1 MAKDIS
7 NEVAYYYDS
16 HPTEEDLM
24 GETAWHSEL
33 VAYLKA
39 VLTWLFHDQTCA
51 IYENLNFYRTLDAME
66 YPIAPD
72 LAIIKGVSLEY
83 VRSWAPGR
91 IDIPPHV
98 VFEVLSKETWKK
110 DLREKP
116 AIYADMGVRELFAY
130 DPQEPPLHRETVGR
144 LFGWRLDTRSGRMVE
159 MTPGKEGW
167 LWSEQLDSWLV
178 PEGIHLRLYDREGQ
192 IRLTGEEAQTLLAE
206 VAIERAAEADE
217 RAVEADERAARLA
230 EQLEQARQAQAE
242 AIKRAEEE
250 ARRAQALAETLRSLG
265 IDPDTL

>member
-1 MAKDIS
+1 
-7 NEVAYYYDS
+7 
-16 HPTEEDLM
+16 
-24 GETAWHSEL
+24 
-33 VAYLKA
+33 
-39 VLTWLFHDQTCA
+39 
-51 IYENLNFYRTLDAME
+51 
-66 YPIAPD
+66 
-72 LAIIKGVSLEY
+72 
-83 VRSWAPGR
+83 
-91 IDIPPHV
+91 
-98 VFEVLSKETWKK
+98 
-110 DLREKP
+110 
-116 AIYADMGVRELFAY
+116 MGVRELFAY